1 MAKRFKEI
9 FLERVKAGKERQEE
23 TSKIESEAGE
33 PSEEKL
39 ESAPAETAE
48 KEEKTPEQKSL
59 ELRAEISKK
68 WDRLYSLEG
77 AAKRDRVAM
86 NRERHLLG
94 LPPIEEGKSAPGV
107 LPQEVQIRE
116 QGEKLRKDIGNLE
129 AELKELH
136 EKELYHNK
144 ETVNGI
150 EISVAWSDM
159 DKDYTIYFP
168 QIDLAGAV
176 SEKTRVY
183 DQIIRIG
190 RQPEAAK
197 QIFEYAANLAQTEPD
212 VYTVYRKVEDF
223 IRNLPAEEK

>member
-1 MAKRFKEI
+1 MPKRYKEI
-9 FLERVKAGKERQEE
+9 FLERVKAGQEAKESAKEE
-23 TSKIESEAGE
+23 
-33 PSEEKL
+33 EEL

-59 ELRAEISKK
+59 ELQAEVSKK
-68 WDRLYSLEG
+68 QDRLYGLKR
-77 AAKRDRVAM
+77 AAERDRIAL
-86 NRERHLLG
+86 NQERFMLG

-116 QGEKLRKDIGNLE
+116 QGEKLRKDIGDLE
-129 AELKELH
+129 TELKEIR
-136 EKELYHNK
+136 KELYRNQ

-159 DKDYTIYFP
+159 DEDYTIFFP
-168 QIDLAGAV
+168 QIEWGEAA
-176 SEKTRVY
+176 SEKGVR

-190 RQPEAAK
+190 QRPEAAK
-197 QIFEYAANLAQTEPD
+197 QVFEYAANLAQTESD
-212 VYTVYRKVEDF
+212 VYALYRKVEDF

>member
-1 MAKRFKEI
+1 MAKRFKEL
-9 FLERVKAGKERQEE
+9 FLERVKAGQKEAEA
-23 TSKIESEAGE
+23 KESAKE
-33 PSEEKL
+33 EEKL

-68 WDRLYSLEG
+68 WDRRYGLEN
-77 AAKRDRVAM
+77 AAERDRIAL
-86 NRERHLLG
+86 NQERFMLG
-94 LPPIEEGKSAPGV
+94 LPPIEKGQSAPGV

-116 QGEKLRKDIGNLE
+116 QKNKLEKDIGDLE
-129 AELKELH
+129 AESKELH
-136 EKELYHNK
+136 EKELFHNK

-168 QIDLAGAV
+168 QIEFGEAA
-176 SEKTRVY
+176 SEKGVH

-190 RQPEAAK
+190 RRPEAAK
-197 QIFEYAANLAQTEPD
+197 QVFEYAANLAQTESD
-212 VYTVYRKVEDF
+212 VYALYRKVEDF
-223 IRNLPAEEK
+223 IRNLPIAEQETR